1 MKADK
6 YYFLINSL
14 EWWWA
19 ERVTVNFADT
29 MQKGWKEIFIITLKS
44 QTFYKLPKGVHHIAL
59 SNIKN
64 NLLLFLMIPYFSLK
78 LRKTLKKHQLIEWM
92 SLLEISNFVHILAKK
107 NAIISFRTHIN
118 FFTGILWWI
127 QKWLIKKL
135 YPRASKIIVNSLENK
150 YDLAEF
156 LQIPL
161 EKVEVVYNPLNK
173 EKIKMQKKE
182 PVDQKILEKIKNKR
196 VFITTGRLV
205 WQKHHELILEALT
218 GLEKKDRVYLIIGDG
233 PERKKLEELANQLKI
248 QTQVFF
254 LGQQSNVFKYL
265 ALADIF
271 LYASEVEGFPNV
283 LLEAREMDIPI
294 ITTDFKSGAKEV
306 ILWEKEYK
314 KIVWKNIEY
323 PYKGRYGWIV
333 ERKNFNS
340 QIIKS
345 FPALL

>member
-1 MKADK
+1 MDK

-14 EWWWA
+14 EWGWA
-19 ERVTVNFADT
+19 ERVTVNFADALE
-29 MQKGWKEIFIITLKS
+29 KKWKEVYIITLKS
-44 QTFYKLPKGVHHIAL
+44 QNFYELPKGVYHIAL
-59 SNIKN
+59 SNIKS
-64 NLLLFLMIPYFSLK
+64 NLLVFLMIPCFAVKLK
-78 LRKTLKKHQLIEWM
+78 KTLKKHQLTEWM
-92 SLLEISNFVHILAKK
+92 SLLEIANFVHILAKK
-107 NAIISFRTHIN
+107 DAVISFRIHIN

-127 QKWLIKKL
+127 QKWLIKLL

-233 PERKKLEELANQLKI
+233 PERKKLEELAHQLNIK
-248 QTQVFF
+248 QQVLF

-265 ALADIF
+265 AIADLF

-283 LLEAREMDIPI
+283 LLEAREMGVPI
-294 ITTDFKSGAKEV
+294 ITSDFKSGAKEV
-306 ILWEKEYK
+306 ILGEKEYE
-314 KIVWKNIEY
+314 KIVWKGIEY
-323 PYKGRYGWIV
+323 PYKGKHGWIIKR
-333 ERKNFNS
+333 ELYQTQFNS
-340 QIIKS
+340 NH
-345 FPALL
+345 FEYLF